1 MGNGSG
7 SSQKSAL
14 CRVIMFVEIC
24 HTVIA
29 KVDGAGVF
37 ARQPGASPGSGV
49 DRARAAVVKVLALTF
64 DGPGAG

>member
-1 MGNGSG
+1 
-7 SSQKSAL
+7 
-14 CRVIMFVEIC
+14 MFVEIC